1 MKIKGHIDSHN
12 HLAKVLGDSPE
23 LLTQWIPEAEAKG
36 IGFFMQGGIDP
47 DDWNRQIELRQR
59 LPNQIGLCF
68 GVHPYVAASKT
79 VEELD
84 PILDQLARLLGQQ
97 QKEQQQTNAI
107 LAIGEMGLDF
117 RPAYT
122 EKGRDS
128 QIHALETQIEL
139 ADWTGL
145 PMVFHIVQ
153 AHPEAERIFSLW
165 APKNKR
171 GLIHSYSGSLEQS
184 EFWTKQGL
192 LISIGGPVCHEKNK
206 KARKLAKHV
215 PLEFLCL
222 ETDSPDQP
230 PPAYNKGENPPKT
243 LLDVA
248 KTIGELRN
256 LDAEEILAISNRN
269 FLRVFANDK
278 NAKV

>member
-23 LLTQWIPEAEAKG
+23 LLAQWVPEAEAKG

-47 DDWNRQIELRQR
+47 DDWNRQLELHQR

-68 GVHPYVAASKT
+68 GVHPYFAASKT
-79 VEELD
+79 VDELD

-97 QKEQQQTNAI
+97 QKTGAL
-107 LAIGEMGLDF
+107 LAVGEMGLDF
-117 RPAYT
+117 RPAYI
-122 EKGRDS
+122 EKGKDS

-153 AHPEAERIFSLW
+153 AHPETERIFSLW
-165 APKNKR
+165 APKTKR
-171 GLIHSYSGSLEQS
+171 GLLHSYSGSIEQS

-192 LISIGGPVCHEKNK
+192 LISVGGPVCHEKNK
-206 KARKLAKHV
+206 KARKLAQNL

-256 LDAEEILAISNRN
+256 MDAEEILDISSRN
-269 FLRVFANDK
+269 FLRVFCRR
-278 NAKV
+278 

>member
-12 HLAKVLGDSPE
+12 HLAKVLGNSPD
-23 LLTQWIPEAEAKG
+23 LLEQWLPEAEAKG

-59 LPNQIGLCF
+59 RPDQIGLCF
-68 GVHPYVAASKT
+68 GVHPYFAASKT
-79 VEELD
+79 VEELE
-84 PILDQLARLLGQQ
+84 PILDQLARLLGQH
-97 QKEQQQTNAI
+97 QKTGAI
-107 LAIGEMGLDF
+107 LAVGETGLDF

-128 QIHALETQIEL
+128 QIHALEAQIEL

-145 PMVFHIVQ
+145 PLVFHIVQ
-153 AHPEAERIFSLW
+153 AHPEVERIFSVW

-171 GLIHSYSGSLEQS
+171 GLIHSYSGTIEQS

-192 LISIGGPVCHEKNK
+192 LISIGGPVCHTKNK
-206 KARKLAKHV
+206 KARKVAKHV

-230 PPAYNKGENPPKT
+230 PPAYNKGENPPKS

-269 FLRVFANDK
+269 FLRVFAPDK
-278 NAKV
+278 NGKV